1 MNERIKRILEQA
13 DISMSMTEFSG
24 CLEGQDYLVADSNL
38 SEMQLEKF
46 AELIVRECMS
56 VARGMRNPSNLNY
69 KPSDRFVDELRLH
82 FGVEE

>member
-46 AELIVRECMS
+46 AELLISEVMKVVRDEVQYEYDWALADIVTERVKKE
-56 VARGMRNPSNLNY
+56 
-69 KPSDRFVDELRLH
+69 
-82 FGVEE
+82 FGV